1 MRLDRPC
8 PGSAH
13 PPARTDHGRVGSHEH
28 PVFAAVQSAARHS
41 TLRNGFLPNVFA
53 LITAVVLPQ
62 IAAAA
67 DWTAWR
73 GPLGTGISSEQGI
86 LTTWGPEKNVRWR
99 IPLTEPGNSTPIVA
113 KGRVFLTQAEGKRRN
128 VLCFDR
134 TDGKLLWKSGVEL
147 ATDERTHDTNPYA
160 SSSPVTD
167 GERVIAWFGSGGLV
181 GYDVDGKELWRTD
194 LGVHDHKFGYGSSPV
209 IHDDLCFLNFGPGVR
224 EFLVAVDK
232 RTGKEVWRH
241 TSPVP
246 GVDDV
251 FGTWSTPL
259 IVENA
264 GRVELISALR
274 GELTGLDPKTGRVFW
289 SVTNWGTQAKS
300 SPVAGE
306 GIVVLTGDYEP
317 KTSEVAVR
325 LGGAGDV
332 SDTHVLW
339 RIQPPRRRVGTGVI
353 HDGHFYGTRSG
364 GFVDCVELKTGK
376 VVWDERLP
384 AKSTTTAIWSSP
396 VLVDGKLYIVNQ
408 GGDVFVVRATP
419 TFELL
424 ATNPMGEKTNSS
436 IAVSDGEIFLRTHQA
451 LWCLGEKP

>member
-13 PPARTDHGRVGSHEH
+13 PPARTDHGRVGSHEP
-28 PVFAAVQSAARHS
+28 PVFAAVQSAPRHS

-113 KGRVFLTQAEGKRRN
+113 KGRVFLTQAEGKQRN

-274 GELTGLDPKTGRVFW
+274 GELTGLDPKTG
-289 SVTNWGTQAKS
+289 QI
-300 SPVAGE
+300 VARG
-306 GIVVLTGDYEP
+306 
-317 KTSEVAVR
+317 R
-325 LGGAGDV
+325 
-332 SDTHVLW
+332 
-339 RIQPPRRRVGTGVI
+339 
-353 HDGHFYGTRSG
+353 
-364 GFVDCVELKTGK
+364 
-376 VVWDERLP
+376 
-384 AKSTTTAIWSSP
+384 
-396 VLVDGKLYIVNQ
+396 
-408 GGDVFVVRATP
+408 
-419 TFELL
+419 
-424 ATNPMGEKTNSS
+424 
-436 IAVSDGEIFLRTHQA
+436 
-451 LWCLGEKP
+451 